1 MAGYECPI
9 KGLIEGIPCN
19 PGYFCTGGTEPARP
33 CGENLYCDKMACSYC
48 QACMQPWQNSAGA
61 AVNCSLAPLS
71 IVLIAISVVVIG
83 LIVILIWTVRKKRM
97 QQVDEYDISTET
109 LVPRAEGPKYG
120 GF

>member
-1 MAGYECPI
+1 MAGYECPM

-97 QQVDEYDISTET
+97 SSVDEYDISTES